1 MKPTIMALVPAAL
14 LAMAAA
20 PSAGTI
26 GPDEVKFV
34 DGAVEQ
40 SLTGKPG
47 NPANGRKVFANRKK
61 GNCLACHVNPD
72 LKDQQ
77 FHGEI
82 GPSLE
87 GVAERYTEAELRG
100 IVANAKNTFEDTI
113 MPSFYRLKNGART
126 LKKFQG
132 KTILTAQEVEDVV
145 AYLKTLK

>member
-14 LAMAAA
+14 LAMATAS
-20 PSAGTI
+20 SAGTI

-34 DGAVEQ
+34 DGAVTQ

-47 NPANGRKVFANRKK
+47 NPANGRKVFAHRKK
-61 GNCLACHVNPD
+61 GNCLACHKNSD
-72 LKDQQ
+72 LADQP

-82 GPSLE
+82 GPSLD
-87 GVAERYTEAELRG
+87 GVANRYDEAHLRG
-100 IVANAKNTFEDTI
+100 IVVDAKHVFADTI
-113 MPSFYRLKNGART
+113 MPSFYSLKQGVRVK
-126 LKKFQG
+126 KKFQG